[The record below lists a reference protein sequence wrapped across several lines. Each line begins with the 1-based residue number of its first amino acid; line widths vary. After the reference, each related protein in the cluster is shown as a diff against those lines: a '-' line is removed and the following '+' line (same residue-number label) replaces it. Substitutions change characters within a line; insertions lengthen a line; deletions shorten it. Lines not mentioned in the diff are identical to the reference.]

1 MSWTAEGGLSR
12 GDTDADF
19 KRACFYDNLEP
30 EFILS
35 ELFWTALRSDKL
47 FQWGAFNN
55 EAKKVWSDYQYFL
68 CCGDYG

>member
-35 ELFWTALRSDKL
+35 ELFWTALRFIIGL
-47 FQWGAFNN
+47 FCC
-55 EAKKVWSDYQYFL
+55 VWFRIYSIIYISRYF
-68 CCGDYG
+68 

>member
-35 ELFWTALRSDKL
+35 ELFWTALIRYLLS
-47 FQWGAFNN
+47 FTHSVRNIP
-55 EAKKVWSDYQYFL
+55 V
-68 CCGDYG
+68 